1 MNGFRNFLASFR
13 FTGSR
18 FDTYYAHLLGQG
30 TGFPTADEA
39 RKDVAQRDRLMQS
52 TALTIIR

>member
-13 FTGSR
+13 FTGNR
-18 FDTYYAHLLGQG
+18 FDTYYAHLLEHG

-39 RKDVAQRDRLMQS
+39 RKDVARRDRLKQS
-52 TALTIIR
+52 TVLTNIR